1 MIIKAT
7 VVWSPDDLKL
17 LGEPGIS
24 RATAA
29 IMLGVH
35 TITIGRWV
43 TSGKIKTVSGG
54 KICTASLKAH
64 VEKTVAEAIAKAVKF
79 GGQANG

>member
-1 MIIKAT
+1 MIIKGS
-7 VVWSPDDLKL
+7 VIWSPDDLKL

-24 RATAA
+24 RAAAA

-43 TSGKIKTVSGG
+43 TSGKIKTVPGG

-64 VEKTVAEAIAKAVKF
+64 VDKTVAEAIAKSVKL
-79 GGQANG
+79 GGQANA

>member
-1 MIIKAT
+1 MIIQGS
-7 VVWSPDDLKL
+7 VIWSPDDLKL

-24 RATAA
+24 RAAAA

-43 TSGKIKTVSGG
+43 TSGKIKTVPGG

-79 GGQANG
+79 GGQANA